1 MAKKSTHLG
10 KTASTV
16 ISREEF
22 QQQYNQRRPSYE
34 RLATNLQQAL
44 KSFLSEQG
52 VSYLDV
58 LFRVKDADSAYEKIS
73 RKEYEHPFEDIED
86 WSGLR
91 IICYYPDD
99 VAKICSIL
107 EKEFDVQTQE
117 DTATRL
123 APHEFGYRSTHL
135 ILTVKDAWMTTTNY
149 RGLGGFKAEVQVR
162 TILMHAWA
170 EIEHKLQYKSTEQVP
185 EQFQR
190 KLYRLSA
197 KFEEADEQFDELR
210 KGIAEYRATVREIV
224 TDDINAF
231 QTQELNLDTL
241 TAFLN
246 AAFPERE
253 RSYVGYVG
261 DALNELIQ
269 ANATMEDVVSSFD
282 FAKRGLSIMEDD
294 WRSQQDNQS
303 ESLTQVEALR
313 AIIEISK
320 MGQNV
325 PSGHVELDGM
335 FKTKEMAADRMCLQ
349 AMWNLEDGLAVSK

>member
-1 MAKKSTHLG
+1 MTKKSTRSR
-10 KTASTV
+10 KITSFI
-16 ISREEF
+16 ISREDF
-22 QQQYNQRRPSYE
+22 QQQYNQRRPAYE

-52 VSYLDV
+52 VPYLDV
-58 LFRVKDADSAYEKIS
+58 LFRIKDADSAYEKIS

-99 VAKICSIL
+99 VNEICSIL

-135 ILTVKDAWMTTTNY
+135 IMTVKDAWMSTPNY

-224 TDDINAF
+224 TDDMSVF
-231 QTQELNLDTL
+231 RTQELNLDTL
-241 TAFLN
+241 EAFLN
-246 AAFPERE
+246 AALPGRDS
-253 RSYVGYVG
+253 SYIG
-261 DALNELIQ
+261 DVLDELVKS
-269 ANATMEDVVSSFD
+269 NVTMADVVAAFE
-282 FAKRGLSIMEDD
+282 FAKDGLPILEEI
-294 WRSQQDNQS
+294 WRSNDNGQFRDK
-303 ESLTQVEALR
+303 SLAQTGALR
-313 AIIEISK
+313 AIMELSK
-320 MGQNV
+320 LGQNI
-325 PSGHVELDGM
+325 PSGYVQLRGWTGGIEAALDFLKSRG
-335 FKTKEMAADRMCLQ
+335 
-349 AMWNLEDGLAVSK
+349 

>member
-1 MAKKSTHLG
+1 MAKKSTHSG
-10 KTASTV
+10 KTASSI

-22 QQQYNQRRPSYE
+22 QQQYIQRRPAYE

-44 KSFLSEQG
+44 KSFLSEQE
-52 VSYLDV
+52 VSYLDI
-58 LFRVKDADSAYEKIS
+58 LFRVKDADSAYEKIA

-91 IICYYPDD
+91 IICYYPED
-99 VAKICSIL
+99 VAEICSIL

-135 ILTVKDAWMTTTNY
+135 ILTVKDAWMSTPNY

-170 EIEHKLQYKSTEQVP
+170 EIEHKLQYKNTEQVP

-210 KGIAEYRATVREIV
+210 KGIANYRATVREIV
-224 TDDINAF
+224 VNNIDAF
-231 QTQELNLDTL
+231 RNQELNLDTL
-241 TAFLN
+241 EAFLN
-246 AAFPERE
+246 VALPGRTSGSVGDVLDELRAFNVTMSDVVAAFE
-253 RSYVGYVG
+253 
-261 DALNELIQ
+261 
-269 ANATMEDVVSSFD
+269 
-282 FAKRGLSIMEDD
+282 FAKDGLHIVEEA
-294 WRSQQDNQS
+294 WQAQNNGYYKG
-303 ESLTQVEALR
+303 ESLAQVGALR
-313 AIIEISK
+313 VIIELSK
-320 MGQNV
+320 LGQNI
-325 PSGHVELDGM
+325 PSGRVPILVWSGGIQSALD
-335 FKTKEMAADRMCLQ
+335 FLK
-349 AMWNLEDGLAVSK
+349 SKA

>member
-1 MAKKSTHLG
+1 MTKKSTRSG
-10 KTASTV
+10 KIASSI

-22 QQQYNQRRPSYE
+22 QQQYNQRRPAYE

-52 VSYLDV
+52 VPYLDV
-58 LFRVKDADSAYEKIS
+58 LFRVKDANSAYEKIS

-99 VAKICSIL
+99 VAEICSIL

-135 ILTVKDAWMTTTNY
+135 ILTVKDAWMSTPNY
-149 RGLGGFKAEVQVR
+149 RGLGNFKAEVQVR

-210 KGIAEYRATVREIV
+210 KGIAEYRVTVREIV

-231 QTQELNLDTL
+231 RTQELNLDTL
-241 TAFLN
+241 EAFLS
-246 AAFPERE
+246 AALPERE
-253 RSYVGYVG
+253 RSHVG
-261 DALNELIQ
+261 DVLDELRQ
-269 ANATMEDVVSSFD
+269 ANVTMEDVVASFE
-282 FAKRGLSIMEDD
+282 FAKNGLPILEDS
-294 WRSQQDNQS
+294 WRSDNDGMFKDD
-303 ESLTQVEALR
+303 SLTQVGALR

-320 MGQNV
+320 AGQNI
-325 PSGHVELDGM
+325 PSDYVQSKRWGSGV
-335 FKTKEMAADRMCLQ
+335 K
-349 AMWNLEDGLAVSK
+349 LALGFLTSKA

>member
-1 MAKKSTHLG
+1 MAKKTNYTG
-10 KTASTV
+10 KNTSSI

-22 QQQYNQRRPSYE
+22 QQQYNQRHPGYE

-52 VSYLDV
+52 VPYLDV

-99 VAKICSIL
+99 VAEICTIL

-135 ILTVKDAWMTTTNY
+135 ILTVKDAWMSTPNY
-149 RGLGGFKAEVQVR
+149 RGLAGFKAEVQIR

-224 TDDINAF
+224 ADDISAF
-231 QTQELNLDTL
+231 RTQELNLDTL
-241 TAFLN
+241 EAFLN
-246 AAFPERE
+246 AALAERE
-253 RSYVGYVG
+253 KTYAG
-261 DALNELIQ
+261 DLLDELIK
-269 ANATMEDVVSSFD
+269 ADVTMADLVTAFA
-282 FAKRGLSIMEDD
+282 FAKDGLPILEEA
-294 WRSQQDNQS
+294 WRSSGNS
-303 ESLTQVEALR
+303 MFRNKHLTQVGALR
-313 AIIEISK
+313 AIIDISK
-320 MGQNV
+320 LGQNI
-325 PSGHVELDGM
+325 PSGHRHRNWSGVNQALD
-335 FKTKEMAADRMCLQ
+335 FLNSR
-349 AMWNLEDGLAVSK
+349 V